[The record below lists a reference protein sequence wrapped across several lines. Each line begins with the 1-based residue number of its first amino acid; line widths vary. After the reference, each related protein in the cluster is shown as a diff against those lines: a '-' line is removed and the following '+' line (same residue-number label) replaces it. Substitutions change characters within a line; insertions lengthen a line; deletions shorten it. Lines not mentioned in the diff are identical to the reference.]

1 MLPLSHPP
9 RQHPPDGTDE
19 DHGAADMDRCAAT
32 ASVVATRPVVNPS
45 APPAAPS
52 SLAAL
57 ANPSSPAMLHIRHVA
72 LPTDSADSKIELV
85 SGQELV
91 PVTNPIQFSPKLQ
104 ALSAPRLQTEPTTQ
118 VSSCMPARTAAVEA
132 TPWGGGHRL
141 TGIGGQGRLGAKGGE
156 VQRVEGNT
164 DRTTNVHLGDTAET
178 LRSWLLGAPYD
189 SFVTPPRP
197 QVFARAYS

>member
-52 SLAAL
+52 SLRL

-141 TGIGGQGRLGAKGGE
+141 TGIGGQERLGAKGGE

-178 LRSWLLGAPYD
+178 LRSWLLGAPHD

>member
-178 LRSWLLGAPYD
+178 LRSWLLGAPHD